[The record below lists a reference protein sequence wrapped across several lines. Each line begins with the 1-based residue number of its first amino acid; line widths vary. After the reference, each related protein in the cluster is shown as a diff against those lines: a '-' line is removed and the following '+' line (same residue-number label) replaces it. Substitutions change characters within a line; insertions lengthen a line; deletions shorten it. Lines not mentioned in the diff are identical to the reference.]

1 MAVRYPATVKLAI
14 AHTESVRDFEVEL
27 PFMVKLSEIKLMV
40 ATKINEL
47 SGAMTLATEDIVFL
61 ELSVPSV
68 DYLGQGYPRWVG
80 QPQDLMEGK
89 YSMMKHARRS
99 GWRMEAAGGYDHDV
113 RDEQGWLE
121 AKKWSAMKHGEVMSL
136 HVEVPPVVE
145 SDEDLEQPFGGL
157 DPGSPSP
164 VPSPRLEVEEPDPM
178 PTAAEMA
185 APRTKRPLAS
195 RIASPYETRFASD
208 GGGGAGAGGDAVGDV
223 NAPFA
228 KSRWGGKN
236 GYLERL
242 QLKAYGSADWR
253 ERAEALR
260 ELGAMRDKAM
270 EALEVSKKAQLT
282 PEQRA
287 AAQASIQEKER
298 LAKLREEDRLAKVR
312 EAAEAVAAKERELA
326 EQQVTFFF

>member
-14 AHTESVRDFEVEL
+14 AHTEEVRDFEVEL
-27 PFMVKLSEIKLMV
+27 PFMVTLKEIKLMV
-40 ATKINEL
+40 VTKINEL
-47 SGAMTLATEDIVFL
+47 SGAMTLATEDMYHL
-61 ELSVPSV
+61 EMSVPSV
-68 DYLGQGYPRWVG
+68 DYLSEGYPRWVG

-113 RDEQGWLE
+113 HDEAGWLE
-121 AKKWSAMKHGEVMSL
+121 AKAWSAMKHGEVMSL

-145 SDEDLEQPFGGL
+145 SDEDEQPVGALASG
-157 DPGSPSP
+157 PGS
-164 VPSPRLEVEEPDPM
+164 PSPRLEVEEPDPM

-185 APRTKRPLAS
+185 AARTKRPLAS
-195 RIASPYETRFASD
+195 RISGPSTRFQTDAPS
-208 GGGGAGAGGDAVGDV
+208 GGGGGDAGVESAGDA

-242 QLKAYGSADWR
+242 QLQAYGSADWR
-253 ERAEALR
+253 ERAGALR
-260 ELGAMRDKAM
+260 ELGTMRDKAT
-270 EALEVSKKAQLT
+270 EALEVSKAAQLT

-298 LAKLREEDRLAKVR
+298 LAKLREDDRLAKEK
-312 EAAEAVAAKERELA
+312 EAANDLAAKDRK
-326 EQQVTFFF
+326 